1 MEHNISSSSAYR
13 RLRTNIEY
21 NEKHPH
27 IHSVCLTG
35 QTMGQGLQLFRL
47 IWHIVLWQT
56 HEKCYC
62 WIVI

>member
-27 IHSVCLTG
+27 IHSVFNRCRPWG
-35 QTMGQGLQLFRL
+35 RGYNYFG
-47 IWHIVLWQT
+47 
-56 HEKCYC
+56 
-62 WIVI
+62 